1 MNSRIVVIEKVD
13 KLIFTNAG
21 DFYEGNPDDYT
32 DGEKTPE
39 RYRNPW
45 LTQAMYNLGM
55 IDRLG
60 YGIHTMYVSQ
70 RKRYFPMPD
79 YLPSNEQK
87 VILQIYGHA
96 INENYSKL
104 LIKKKDLPLSQVVLL
119 DKVQKNQE
127 ITDEAAKMLR
137 KEKLIE
143 GRKPNYYVA
152 ASIAEIT
159 NERANYI
166 KNKAFDKNYYKDL
179 IIEFLKKYKTASRED
194 INSLLMDKISI
205 ALSEDQK
212 KNKIR
217 NLLYELSKKDQKIF
231 NQSKST
237 KNPQWTL
244 KDENQ

>member
-1 MNSRIVVIEKVD
+1 
-13 KLIFTNAG
+13 
-21 DFYEGNPDDYT
+21 
-32 DGEKTPE
+32 
-39 RYRNPW
+39 
-45 LTQAMYNLGM
+45 
-55 IDRLG
+55 
-60 YGIHTMYVSQ
+60 
-70 RKRYFPMPD
+70 MPD

-127 ITDEAAKMLR
+127 IADEAAKMLR
-137 KEKLIE
+137 KEKLKE

-179 IIEFLKKYKTASRED
+179 IVEFLKKSKTASRED
-194 INSLLMDKISI
+194 INSLLMDKISN

-231 NQSKST
+231 NQGKST